1 MVSWSSAIWCT
12 TSRADTLL
20 QDNEFLS
27 ISILLYDIFA
37 IFSIYKIL
45 KNSHCGAVHFF
56 WFTRVYNFCAVLII
70 RFQEKLLQNL
80 ELSFHSQFLR
90 NSPTPISHTTSTR
103 AIFFQLV
110 CIGSKK
116 SPPISRVNKHQYNNN
131 KRVRRESS
139 LLEIAIGEGIISA
152 QLGKSSLRRNR
163 AWYIHPLEFRCA
175 ESRERLQEERQ
186 PGAPCCMSSDN
197 VWRVAVNGYET
208 TRS

>member
-1 MVSWSSAIWCT
+1 M
-12 TSRADTLL
+12 
-20 QDNEFLS
+20 
-27 ISILLYDIFA
+27 
-37 IFSIYKIL
+37 
-45 KNSHCGAVHFF
+45 KNSNCGALLFF
-56 WFTRVYNFCAVLII
+56 LFYTCAKNIIVLII
-70 RFQEKLLQNL
+70 WFQEKLIQNWIL
-80 ELSFHSQFLR
+80 LFHSQFLR
-90 NSPTPISHTTSTR
+90 NSPTPISRTTSTR

-139 LLEIAIGEGIISA
+139 LLEIARGEGIRSA

-163 AWYIHPLEFRCA
+163 AWYIHPLEFRFA

-186 PGAPCCMSSDN
+186 PGAPCRVSSDD
-197 VWRVAVNGYET
+197 VWRVAVNRYET

>member
-1 MVSWSSAIWCT
+1 MDPPPYLV
-12 TSRADTLL
+12 L
-20 QDNEFLS
+20 
-27 ISILLYDIFA
+27 
-37 IFSIYKIL
+37 
-45 KNSHCGAVHFF
+45 
-56 WFTRVYNFCAVLII
+56 RV
-70 RFQEKLLQNL
+70 RE
-80 ELSFHSQFLR
+80 QF
-90 NSPTPISHTTSTR
+90 
-103 AIFFQLV
+103 FFQLV

-116 SPPISRVNKHQYNNN
+116 SPPISRVNKYQYNNN

-139 LLEIAIGEGIISA
+139 LLEIAIGEGIRSA

-186 PGAPCCMSSDN
+186 PGAPCCVSSDD

>member
-1 MVSWSSAIWCT
+1 M
-12 TSRADTLL
+12 L
-20 QDNEFLS
+20 QF
-27 ISILLYDIFA
+27 I
-37 IFSIYKIL
+37 
-45 KNSHCGAVHFF
+45 FF

-90 NSPTPISHTTSTR
+90 NSPTPTHISYYEYASNF
-103 AIFFQLV
+103 FFQLV

-139 LLEIAIGEGIISA
+139 LLEIALGEGVRSL

-163 AWYIHPLEFRCA
+163 AWYINPLEFRCA

-186 PGAPCCMSSDN
+186 PGAPCWVSSDD
-197 VWRVAVNGYET
+197 VWRVV
-208 TRS
+208 